1 MRIGGTLAGFLAAL
15 VLLDLVAGNSTLAF
29 ILAMGAL
36 LPAMFLMPVNYG
48 AAVAFITCT
57 VSMMYAVSGEEA
69 DFLRYRVADNL
80 VGVAVVCGVGV
91 VLWRTSRADWWRVAR
106 LTAGSL
112 AAATASADP
121 TRYRDELVTRALQ
134 LRTETVEAAALP
146 DAGPAAAA
154 SWTYTA
160 AAEDLIRALAGP
172 AEQRETGDRAGLAA
186 QLRAIEE
193 HCTPDGTTDTGPPRA
208 PESATRA
215 GIDVARMI
223 TAIALLHQQG
233 TASLP
238 RME

>member
-69 DFLRYRVADNL
+69 DFLRHRVADNL

-112 AAATASADP
+112 AAAIASADP
-121 TRYRDELVTRALQ
+121 T
-134 LRTETVEAAALP
+134 
-146 DAGPAAAA
+146 
-154 SWTYTA
+154 S
-160 AAEDLIRALAGP
+160 
-172 AEQRETGDRAGLAA
+172 EQRETGDRAGLAA

-215 GIDVARMI
+215 GIDVARMT